1 MIRTT
6 VPSKLPKE
14 LEIEMA
20 LIAGKILNKLDYIG
34 AMGIEFFVTSQGLI
48 LNEFAPRVHNSGH
61 WTLDGCLINQFEQH
75 IRAISGW
82 PLGSTKRHSNIVM
95 TNIIGEKITTDI
107 KENQSIYSYGKKEI
121 RAGRKMGHI
130 NTIYE

>member
-1 MIRTT
+1 
-6 VPSKLPKE
+6 
-14 LEIEMA
+14 
-20 LIAGKILNKLDYIG
+20 
-34 AMGIEFFVTSQGLI
+34 MGIEFFVTSQGLI